1 MIIGVVIWR
10 CWRKKAPPQISPDK
24 DIREHVMPYAEK
36 ADEVDTCSFDE
47 RKLGMPDLPKPL
59 FPAKTRSSAEIP
71 DRTHTTASPIY
82 TTDLT
87 SFGQVLRDQLKT
99 RKTVE
104 VPDYTLDYGYEGG
117 DTSADE
123 EGEDISSPIQEE
135 TSSGFNEGGGEPFGD
150 AFDALNRLS
159 GGDDFSGSQ
168 RR

>member
-1 MIIGVVIWR
+1 MNIAQHLGCRKILSIFEYVLII
-10 CWRKKAPPQISPDK
+10 P
-24 DIREHVMPYAEK
+24 
-36 ADEVDTCSFDE
+36 TCSS
-47 RKLGMPDLPKPL
+47 L
-59 FPAKTRSSAEIP
+59 AKTRSSAEIP
-71 DRTHTTASPIY
+71 DRTHTTASPVY
-82 TTDLT
+82 TTDVT